1 MSLPAAGRTGRRVAA
16 DVKCRRC
23 VGIVP
28 PAAAL
33 NAHITHGERLLA
45 VGDKAVIPRLIG
57 RIVRMARHLIC
68 GQCMRC
74 FSAAGPSCVCIT
86 RSQQEYILYAFPRP
100 AAKRSAGS
108 VAAVEIYT
116 LPTGCA

>member
-57 RIVRMARHLIC
+57 RIVRMARHF
-68 GQCMRC
+68 RC
-74 FSAAGPSCVCIT
+74 RQGVAGLAAGGTSCECIT
-86 RSQQEYILYAFPRP
+86 RRQQEYILY
-100 AAKRSAGS
+100 
-108 VAAVEIYT
+108 T
-116 LPTGCA
+116 LPCLLYTSDAADE